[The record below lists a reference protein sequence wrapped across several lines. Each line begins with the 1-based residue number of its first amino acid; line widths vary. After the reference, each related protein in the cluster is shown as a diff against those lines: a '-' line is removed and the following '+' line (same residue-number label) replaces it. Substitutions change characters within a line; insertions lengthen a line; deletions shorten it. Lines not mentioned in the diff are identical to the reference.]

1 MLIFTKIITMGK
13 ILALLTIVLLVS
25 CSTEYKIKRVQRM
38 TVRDGKKYLKNI
50 KKGKIEMIYP
60 DSTLYPVYSN

>member
-1 MLIFTKIITMGK
+1 MYSKINHMKQMLIIFSI
-13 ILALLTIVLLVS
+13 LLVS
-25 CSTEYKIKRVQRM
+25 CSTEYKIKKVQRM

>member
-1 MLIFTKIITMGK
+1 MKQMLIIFSI
-13 ILALLTIVLLVS
+13 LLVS
-25 CSTEYKIKRVQRM
+25 CSTEYKIKKVQRM

>member
-1 MLIFTKIITMGK
+1 MLIIFSI
-13 ILALLTIVLLVS
+13 LLVS
-25 CSTEYKIKRVQRM
+25 CSTEYKIKKVQRM